1 VAASGTT
8 PVAQK
13 AAAKPAAGPA
23 WGGVREEAM
32 MLIALLSCVA
42 AMAWTRL
49 PNHLESAMWMT
60 ILVLQAVP
68 YAASLI
74 CAGLSALP
82 EFRTRSRP
90 RPSFQAAAASAGP
103 GVLATVRAMTG
114 VDKGRGGGT
123 PSNA

>member
-1 VAASGTT
+1 
-8 PVAQK
+8 
-13 AAAKPAAGPA
+13 
-23 WGGVREEAM
+23 VREEAM

-68 YAASLI
+68 YAASLV

-82 EFRTRSRP
+82 EFRTRSRR
-90 RPSFQAAAASAGP
+90 RPSLQAAAASAGP
-103 GVLATVRAMTG
+103 RLLATARAISG
-114 VDKGRGGGT
+114 VDEGRGGGT